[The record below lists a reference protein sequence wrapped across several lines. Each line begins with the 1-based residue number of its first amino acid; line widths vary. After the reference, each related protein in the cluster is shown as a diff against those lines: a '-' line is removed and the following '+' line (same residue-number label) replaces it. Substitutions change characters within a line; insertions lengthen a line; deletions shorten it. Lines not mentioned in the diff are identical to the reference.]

1 MQYDIRNQQ
10 FWNVVVEIAE
20 ANFSSNLKDFD
31 AVMTVVTLLKD

>member
-10 FWNVVVEIAE
+10 FWNVVVEIVE

-31 AVMTVVTLLKD
+31 EVMTVVTLLKD